1 MDNNEI
7 IFSYNHQRCHAI
19 IIEDI
24 TGDDYLKAIKEADK
38 GLSYIG
44 KVDDYYI
51 YQIKNILFDQFG
63 FIASKKQNP

>member
-1 MDNNEI
+1 MGHKEI
-7 IFSYNHQRCHAI
+7 IFSYNNHRCHAV

-24 TGDDYLKAIKEADK
+24 TGDDYLEAIKEADK

-44 KVDDYYI
+44 KVDEYYI
-51 YQIKNILFDQFG
+51 YQIRNVLFDQFG